1 MSVIDDY
8 FRASAAHDTE
18 SMLATFTADAAVTDE
33 GVTHTGHDAIR
44 AWRNATSSEF
54 HYATTVLGIEQIASA
69 TYLVSTQVAGNF
81 PGSPVTLEHRF
92 ALRDGLIAA
101 LTIAP

>member
-1 MSVIDDY
+1 MSVIDEY

-18 SMLATFTADAAVTDE
+18 AVLATLTADAAVTDE

-54 HYATTVLGIEQIASA
+54 HYTTTVLGTEQVAPA
-69 TYLVSTQVAGNF
+69 TYLVSTRVVGDF

-92 ALRDGLIAA
+92 ALRDSLIAA